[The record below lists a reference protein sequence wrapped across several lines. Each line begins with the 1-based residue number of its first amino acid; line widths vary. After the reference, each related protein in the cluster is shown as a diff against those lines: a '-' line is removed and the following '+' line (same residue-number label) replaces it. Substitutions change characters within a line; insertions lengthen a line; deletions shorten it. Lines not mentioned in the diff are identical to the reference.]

1 MGTWGSGASGCLG
14 TRHGVSRRHLGS
26 LRCGRVCSG
35 DAGKFSIVAAFQPGP
50 EPALDPSRTQAGST
64 EHTLSNAHLHTRQGR
79 ARPDS
84 QAARLHTVKMSLAGT
99 AEPGNETQ
107 VRTSRWR

>member
-26 LRCGRVCSG
+26 LRCGRVCVR
-35 DAGKFSIVAAFQPGP
+35 AMPGNS
-50 EPALDPSRTQAGST
+50 LSSQRSSQGQRTQEGST